1 MCHTDRRGEAG
12 DRGSRMID
20 TRGARALVLGVVL
33 CALVGCG
40 ASHVA
45 SVEAAA
51 APERIDLGD
60 LKGQILFFSPSYD
73 ESLVPVVAHS
83 SDGSRLGVL
92 DVSTRRIS
100 SLSLPPGVRWLADV
114 NAVTTRGKLLV
125 SANVCPD
132 RPVEGDAGYE
142 CPSPEGSEAWV
153 FVLDLAT
160 GVWSSVALP
169 DAYAAPG
176 PTAVDDDGVQLTGS
190 VLDPSERS
198 GARTQVWT
206 TQFDPLRVSVS
217 DKAPDVAMTCG
228 ITDGA
233 LELTETG
240 AESRGRLVDKNGSV
254 TEVVLPHPVTP
265 MSLGGETAG
274 DCVSSGRY
282 VAYFGTP
289 GPESEPTALPSG
301 PAPVETKVRLDP
313 PPKPYRGATPG
324 LSVYDLTRPG
334 ADPQVVGDSSTLQ
347 SFAANPNGWVMA
359 DAGGLWVFDAS
370 TGRTSHVDLP
380 PRVQV
385 RSGPAGTLVIAS
397 NASGH
402 TTKVDLYR

>member
-1 MCHTDRRGEAG
+1 
-12 DRGSRMID
+12 MID
-20 TRGARALVLGVVL
+20 TRCVRALVVGVAL
-33 CALVGCG
+33 CALAGCG

-45 SVEAAA
+45 SVEAVG

-60 LKGQILFFSPSYD
+60 FKGQVLSFSPSYD

-92 DVSTRRIS
+92 AVSTRRIS
-100 SLSLPPGVRWLADV
+100 SLSLPPGVRWLADA

-142 CPSPEGSEAWV
+142 CPSPEGTEAWV
-153 FVLDLAT
+153 FVLDVAT
-160 GVWSSVALP
+160 GAWSSVALP

-176 PTAVDDDGVQLTGS
+176 PTAVDDNGVRLRGTM
-190 VLDPSERS
+190 LDPSEPS

-206 TQFDPLRVSVS
+206 AQFDPLRVSVS
-217 DKAPDVAMTCG
+217 VEAPDAAMTCG

-240 AESRGRLVDKNGSV
+240 AKSRGRLVGTNGSA

-265 MSLGGETAG
+265 MLLGGETSG

-282 VAYFGTP
+282 LAYFGT
-289 GPESEPTALPSG
+289 

-359 DAGGLWVFDAS
+359 DASGLWVFDAV
-370 TGRTSHVDLP
+370 TGRTSHVGLP
-380 PRVQV
+380 PRAQV